1 MTIFHPT
8 SAGKFHQTS
17 DAHHKNDRGEASLDG
32 SDVGK
37 ADFCRGREFMQGMMF
52 GPEREFWRR
61 LAELGDG
68 LVDSRDDF
76 DED

>member
-1 MTIFHPT
+1 
-8 SAGKFHQTS
+8 
-17 DAHHKNDRGEASLDG
+17 
-32 SDVGK
+32 
-37 ADFCRGREFMQGMMF
+37 MQAMMF

-61 LAELGDG
+61 LTELGDG